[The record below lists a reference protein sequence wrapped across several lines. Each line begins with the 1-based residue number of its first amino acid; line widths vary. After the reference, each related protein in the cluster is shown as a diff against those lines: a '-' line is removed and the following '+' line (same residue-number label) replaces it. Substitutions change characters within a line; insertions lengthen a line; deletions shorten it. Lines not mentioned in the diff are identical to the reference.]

1 MDDLKTFD
9 ALCRQMGMV
18 GGHSSYLRALEQAR
32 AYASHPVNV
41 LIVGEPGVG
50 RLSFAKL
57 IHRIRHPQRDFYCA
71 DCALSEGFMKAEILE
86 GPPLR
91 SGNDVVSIKSKL
103 GCDERNTLILRD
115 VHQVSANFMGN
126 VRSFLNSGQLER
138 EKFGKVCLLAT
149 AREEG
154 VSLCSDGEAV
164 ESFSRLFGSVLRLP
178 ALRERRSDVVP
189 LAQAFLDGWNVKN
202 RRSLKFEPEALR
214 KLKAYDWPGNL
225 PELRVAVEE
234 AAMLCQR
241 EIISSKTIQFDRVAI
256 QSHALPVDDS
266 KLEVGFDLD
275 QSLDRMKRRWI
286 AKALEQAGGNKA
298 FAARLLGWSPQRL
311 HSHLN
316 KRES

>member
-9 ALCRQMGMV
+9 ALCGEMGMV
-18 GGHSSYLRALEQAR
+18 GGHPSYLRALEQAR
-32 AYASHPVNV
+32 TYASHPVNV

-57 IHRIRHPQRDFYCA
+57 IHRIRYPQKDFYCA

-91 SGNDVVSIKSKL
+91 SGNDLVSIKSKL
-103 GCDERNTLILRD
+103 DRDERNTLILRD

-149 AREEG
+149 ARGEDA
-154 VSLCSDGEAV
+154 SLCSNGEAV
-164 ESFSRLFGSVLRLP
+164 ETFSRLFGSVLRLP

-189 LAQAFLDGWNVKN
+189 LAQAFLDEWNAKN
-202 RRSLKFEPEALR
+202 GRNLKFEPEALR

-225 PELRVAVEE
+225 PELSVAVGE
-234 AAMLCQR
+234 AAMFCKG
-241 EIISSKTIQFDRVAI
+241 EVISSKAIQFDRVGT
-256 QSHALPVDDS
+256 QSHTLAVDDL

-275 QSLDRMKRRWI
+275 DCLDDIKSKWI
-286 AKALEQAGGNKA
+286 AKALKQTVGNKA
-298 FAARLLGWSPQRL
+298 SAARLLGWTPQRL